1 MSTDYTNAARCRRY
15 RARRQGESVPLH
27 KAGRPY
33 RGCSALVAYAP
44 LDALLKEVVDRVS
57 HWDDDDERLW
67 DVMAAIEGLEEAL
80 RRFPGVRSP
89 RVPPAWLCDDRM
101 LYLLRMRDSAEGTVR
116 DIRRLFAELGDASQR
131 WLDSAGVSERIAAR
145 EQVVRLQREQAR
157 LEQRQQAEAAR
168 ELELERNLATGRG
181 RWLEYAD

>member
-1 MSTDYTNAARCRRY
+1 M
-15 RARRQGESVPLH
+15 H

-44 LDALLKEVVDRVS
+44 LDALLEEVVDRVS

-80 RRFPGVRSP
+80 RRFPGVRS

-101 LYLLRMRDSAEGTVR
+101 LYLLRMRDGAEGTVR

-145 EQVVRLQREQAR
+145 EQAARLRREQAR
-157 LEQRQQAEAAR
+157 LKQRRQVEAAR
-168 ELELERNLATGRG
+168 ELELERNLATGREH
-181 RWLEYAD
+181 WLLYAD